1 MSNKAKGSRVERELV
16 EIFTQNNWRAVR
28 VAGSGVKD
36 ESPCD
41 LITAKMGKRGYV
53 VEAKSSKK
61 DRIYIKKSQIED
73 FVKFAYMIGLS
84 PVIAV
89 RFNYEGWLFI
99 TPEQLEDTGKYW
111 VVSLEKAKSEGKKFS
126 QFFED
131 N

>member
-16 EIFTQNNWRAVR
+16 EIFTENNWRAVR

-41 LITAKMGKRGYV
+41 IITAKIGKRGYV

-61 DRIYIKKSQIED
+61 NRIYIKKEQIED
-73 FVKFAYMIGLS
+73 FVKFSLMTGLS
-84 PVIAV
+84 AVIAV

-99 TPEQLEDTGKYW
+99 TPSQLDDTGKYW
-111 VVSLEKAKSEGKKFS
+111 VISLEKAKSEGKKFS
-126 QFFED
+126 QFFEG
-131 N
+131 

>member
-16 EIFTQNNWRAVR
+16 EIFTENNWRAVR

-41 LITAKMGKRGYV
+41 IITAKIGKRGYV

-61 DRIYIKKSQIED
+61 NSIYIKKEQIED
-73 FVKFAYMIGLS
+73 FVKFSLMTGLS
-84 PVIAV
+84 AVIAV

-99 TPEQLEDTGKYW
+99 TPSQLDDTGKYW
-111 VVSLEKAKSEGKKFS
+111 VISLEKAKSEGKKFS
-126 QFFED
+126 QFFEE
-131 N
+131 

>member
-16 EIFTQNNWRAVR
+16 EIFTQSGWRAVR

-41 LITAKMGKRGYV
+41 LIAAKAGKKGYV

-61 DRIYIKKSQIED
+61 NRIYIKKDQIED
-73 FVKFAYMIGLS
+73 FVKFSYAIGLTA
-84 PVIAV
+84 VIAT

-99 TPEQLEDTGKYW
+99 HPSQLDDTGKYW
-111 VVSLEKAKSEGKKFS
+111 VISLEKAKSEGKKFS
-126 QFFED
+126 QFFE
-131 N
+131 

>member
-16 EIFTQNNWRAVR
+16 EYFTENGWRAVR

-41 LITAKMGKRGYV
+41 MIAAKSGKRGYV
-53 VEAKSSKK
+53 VEVKSSKK
-61 DRIYIKKSQIED
+61 DRIYISKEQIED
-73 FVKFAYMIGLS
+73 FVKFSYMIGLS
-84 PVIAV
+84 AVIAV

-99 TPEQLEDTGKYW
+99 HPSQLDDTGKYW
-111 VVSLEKAKSEGKKFS
+111 VISLEKAKSQGKKFS
-126 QFFED
+126 QFFD

>member
-16 EIFTQNNWRAVR
+16 EIFTENNWRAVR

-41 LITAKMGKRGYV
+41 IITAKIGKRGYV

-61 DRIYIKKSQIED
+61 NRIYIKKEQIED
-73 FVKFAYMIGLS
+73 FMKFSLMTGLS
-84 PVIAV
+84 AVIAV

-99 TPEQLEDTGKYW
+99 TPSQLDDTGKYW
-111 VVSLEKAKSEGKKFS
+111 VISLEKAKSEGKKFS
-126 QFFED
+126 QFFEG
-131 N
+131 